1 MAQQVHAGVSM
12 KAHIVVRIGPFQAL
26 KTICC
31 VWAGQL
37 AADGAA
43 SVCSFGRA
51 MLNVYVFLVAE
62 VAH

>member
-1 MAQQVHAGVSM
+1 MAQPVHVGVNM
-12 KAHIVVRIGPFQAL
+12 KAHIAVRIGPFQAL

-37 AADGAA
+37 AVGGAA
-43 SVCSFGRA
+43 SVCSFGRVT
-51 MLNVYVFLVAE
+51 LNAYASLATE

>member
-1 MAQQVHAGVSM
+1 MGVSM
-12 KAHIVVRIGPFQAL
+12 KAHIAVRIGPFQAL

>member
-1 MAQQVHAGVSM
+1 M
-12 KAHIVVRIGPFQAL
+12 KAHIVVKIGPFQVL
-26 KTICC
+26 KTTYC

-51 MLNVYVFLVAE
+51 MLNVYAFLVAE